1 VPRRGGRG
9 GSKKGENSKRNSL
22 CLLLLACFSFFRGK
36 GSACFSLRKKNSKE
50 REREKKLFSK
60 RHVVSPPYLAPPRRR
75 RRQRPA
81 RASRAGR
88 RHRESLI
95 VLVWRGVGGEE
106 RREERERGAMKGR
119 EQQRRPIDVDDH
131 SPFSPAA
138 ILLSFSRQLSWFHR
152 SFLLFLLRSC
162 TWKSRE
168 RPLPVPS

>member
-1 VPRRGGRG
+1 MDAGGARRERIRREIL
-9 GSKKGENSKRNSL
+9 SACF
-22 CLLLLACFSFFRGK
+22 CLLAFLFFRGK
-36 GSACFSLRKKNSKE
+36 WGKLASHFEKKKTRK
-50 REREKKLFSK
+50 REKKKTLSK

-95 VLVWRGVGGEE
+95 VLVLRGVGGEE

-138 ILLSFSRQLSWFHR
+138 ILLSFSRQFSWFHR